1 MAKTKTSTEVKQ
13 RWINANYARYVVS
26 LRFDTD
32 SKLIQFIEDN
42 KDTIGTTELF
52 REGIKALMEK
62 SE

>member
-1 MAKTKTSTEVKQ
+1 MAKTRTSSEVKQ
-13 RWINANYARYVVS
+13 RWMAANYKKYVVS

-42 KDTIGTTELF
+42 KDTIGTTEIF